1 MLTAEASKLTA
12 EASKL
17 TAEASKLTAEASK
30 LTAEASKLTV
40 EASKL
45 TAETS
50 RMTAETSRMTAE
62 TSRMTAEA
70 STTEARDGRGKAMA
84 SVLYQSIETLSKD
97 KGIDPEIVVGAV
109 EDAIA
114 LATRKYY
121 KTTESMR
128 AEMDRETGEI
138 RAYVFKTVVETPEQ
152 VEDETNQISLE
163 KAREMAPEVEV
174 GGELRFYKDTTPLGR
189 IAAQMAKQVI
199 FQKVREAERD
209 TVFNEY
215 NHRAGEVL
223 NATVKRLEPMDTI
236 FDLGKAEARMPKR
249 EQSRLE
255 QFAVGERVRV
265 VLLRVDR
272 AAKGP
277 QVIVSRAAPGLVSSL
292 FQSEVPEIYD
302 GTVTIRAIA
311 REAGERTKIA
321 VMSRDKDVD
330 PVGACVGMKG
340 MRVQSI
346 IRELR
351 GEKIDIIEYSEEIT
365 TFAEKALQ
373 PAKVSRVSI
382 TDLGE
387 KQIEVIVDD
396 TQLSLAIGKKGQNV
410 RLAAKLLQWKID
422 IKSEEEKRQEVEQQM
437 TAMSGGPTTPIEQVT
452 ELGEQILEKLI
463 AAGITTIEELADMT
477 PEQLEEVPGIGEKT
491 VEKISTAVRHYFGQ
505 YEEGEERPAV
515 AAIAAASEIEGDAAE
530 ASADAEVSHPDHAR
544 DVEASLGSEASTED
558 NIIAAEEST
567 GEAEESMLS
576 EKLSGTT
583 EERLAEEAAEFGE
596 AQELNG
602 VSTDDLIAA
611 EDRASMSDANDD
623 ADARE
628 EKIELENDEVDNL
641 AVQANEVSDEGIDTD
656 GHDRG

>member
-1 MLTAEASKLTA
+1 
-12 EASKL
+12 
-17 TAEASKLTAEASK
+17 
-30 LTAEASKLTV
+30 
-40 EASKL
+40 
-45 TAETS
+45 
-50 RMTAETSRMTAE
+50 
-62 TSRMTAEA
+62 
-70 STTEARDGRGKAMA
+70 MA
-84 SVLYQSIETLSKD
+84 SVLYQSIETLSRD
-97 KGIDPEIVVGAV
+97 KGIEPEVVVGAV

-121 KTTESMR
+121 KTQENMR

-138 RAYVFKTVVETPEQ
+138 RAYVYKTVVETPEQ
-152 VEDETNQISLE
+152 VEDEINQMTLQA
-163 KAREMAPEVEV
+163 ARELAPEVEV
-174 GGELRFYKDTTPLGR
+174 GGELRFYKDTSPLGR

-223 NATVKRLEPMDTI
+223 TATVKRLEPMDVI

-277 QVIVSRAAPGLVSSL
+277 QVIVSRAAPGLVQNL

-382 TDLGE
+382 TDLAD

-437 TAMSGGPTTPIEQVT
+437 QAMGGGPTTAIEQVS
-452 ELGEQILEKLI
+452 ELGEAILEKLI
-463 AAGITTIEELADMT
+463 AAGITTVEELADMT

-491 VEKISTAVRHYFGQ
+491 VEKISVAVRHYFGQ
-505 YEEGEERPAV
+505 YEEGEERPVV
-515 AAIAAASEIEGDAAE
+515 AAAAPTTEPEAGETASEGAVEGGDTVAKTPEGLLAE
-530 ASADAEVSHPDHAR
+530 QA
-544 DVEASLGSEASTED
+544 G
-558 NIIAAEEST
+558 I
-567 GEAEESMLS
+567 GEAEEVS
-576 EKLSGTT
+576 EVST
-583 EERLAEEAAEFGE
+583 EDIEAAEDIDSDSDGFSDADTRE
-596 AQELNG
+596 EQIELNNDAVDELVEQAQDTADEG
-602 VSTDDLIAA
+602 PDTDD
-611 EDRASMSDANDD
+611 
-623 ADARE
+623 
-628 EKIELENDEVDNL
+628 
-641 AVQANEVSDEGIDTD
+641 
-656 GHDRG
+656 HDRG

>member
-1 MLTAEASKLTA
+1 
-12 EASKL
+12 
-17 TAEASKLTAEASK
+17 
-30 LTAEASKLTV
+30 
-40 EASKL
+40 
-45 TAETS
+45 
-50 RMTAETSRMTAE
+50 
-62 TSRMTAEA
+62 
-70 STTEARDGRGKAMA
+70 MA
-84 SVLYQSIETLSKD
+84 SVLYQSIETLSRD
-97 KGIDPEIVVGAV
+97 KGIEPEVVVGAV

-114 LATRKYY
+114 LATRKFY
-121 KTTESMR
+121 KTQENMR

-138 RAYVFKTVVETPEQ
+138 RAYVYKTVVETQEQ
-152 VEDETNQISLE
+152 VEDEINQMTLE
-163 KAREMAPEVEV
+163 AARELAPEVEV
-174 GGELRFYKDTTPLGR
+174 GGELRFYKDTSPLGR

-223 NATVKRLEPMDTI
+223 TATVKRLEPMDVI

-277 QVIVSRAAPGLVSSL
+277 QVIVSRAAPGLVQNL

-302 GTVTIRAIA
+302 GTVSIRAIA

-351 GEKIDIIEYSEEIT
+351 GEKIDIIEYSDEIT

-382 TDLGE
+382 TDLAD

-437 TAMSGGPTTPIEQVT
+437 QAMGGGPTTPVEQIS
-452 ELGEQILEKLI
+452 ELGEAILEKLI
-463 AAGITTIEELADMT
+463 AAGITTVEELADMS

-491 VEKISTAVRHYFGQ
+491 VEKISVAVRHYFGQ
-505 YEEGEERPAV
+505 YEEGEERPVV
-515 AAIAAASEIEGDAAE
+515 ATPQPVVAEGEAESGSDETASEEAESKEAEGDTVAKTPEEILAE
-530 ASADAEVSHPDHAR
+530 QA
-544 DVEASLGSEASTED
+544 G
-558 NIIAAEEST
+558 T
-567 GEAEESMLS
+567 GEAEEVDDIS
-576 EKLSGTT
+576 T
-583 EERLAEEAAEFGE
+583 E
-596 AQELNG
+596 
-602 VSTDDLIAA
+602 DLQAA
-611 EDRASMSDANDD
+611 EDAESESDAFSD
-623 ADARE
+623 ADTRE
-628 EKIELENDEVDNL
+628 ERIELDNDAVDEL
-641 AVQANEVSDEGIDTD
+641 VEQSQDTSDEGPDTD